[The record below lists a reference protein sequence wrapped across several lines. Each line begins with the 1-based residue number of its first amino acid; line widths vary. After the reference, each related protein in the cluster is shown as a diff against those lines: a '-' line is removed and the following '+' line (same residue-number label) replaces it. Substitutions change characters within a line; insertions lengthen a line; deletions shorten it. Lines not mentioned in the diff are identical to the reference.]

1 MSCETNISFELSNI
15 LDDDDFHINDFSEIS
30 LHASPVKRSPKT
42 SQDNSPVKPAT
53 SLNSTSY
60 PDLSLL
66 KNELFQVTHHLRSR
80 AHVEGPDKQL
90 RDDKIEKLLDDLE
103 NENNDFEL
111 DDQLRTR
118 VFRARLKNQSTP
130 DDLDFRLDSYLQD
143 RLVAQLPKRGKRGH
157 DENKENSSALQPP
170 KKTKLSGKPRPKRSL
185 SSIPLLQPLSNVTDL
200 CSNTQARSPQRIC
213 VPRKLAPPRPSLK
226 QLQKEPVQIYMV
238 ESLTGLIN
246 DATQFG
252 TELNASNCEGFLMP
266 DNINEI
272 VQIPTNEVGPSA
284 KKKLAIIKA
293 HHSKRFTD
301 DQSDLTK
308 SRSGSPGFYLK
319 QEFEKYRELTPPSQV
334 QVHRDKKAV
343 RWADELEW

>member
-1 MSCETNISFELSNI
+1 
-15 LDDDDFHINDFSEIS
+15 
-30 LHASPVKRSPKT
+30 
-42 SQDNSPVKPAT
+42 
-53 SLNSTSY
+53 
-60 PDLSLL
+60 
-66 KNELFQVTHHLRSR
+66 
-80 AHVEGPDKQL
+80 
-90 RDDKIEKLLDDLE
+90 
-103 NENNDFEL
+103 
-111 DDQLRTR
+111 
-118 VFRARLKNQSTP
+118 
-130 DDLDFRLDSYLQD
+130 
-143 RLVAQLPKRGKRGH
+143 
-157 DENKENSSALQPP
+157 
-170 KKTKLSGKPRPKRSL
+170 
-185 SSIPLLQPLSNVTDL
+185 
-200 CSNTQARSPQRIC
+200 
-213 VPRKLAPPRPSLK
+213 
-226 QLQKEPVQIYMV
+226 MV